1 MYISLDDDGMTL
13 YLMIFYDAQAFGLL
27 VNDILSLLVYIF
39 FLFSFLAETTEACT
53 MRDTLRMQTTYVV
66 CIHIVHAA
74 RRCD

>member
-27 VNDILSLLVYIF
+27 VNDILSLLVYF
-39 FLFSFLAETTEACT
+39 FFFVILAGTTEACT